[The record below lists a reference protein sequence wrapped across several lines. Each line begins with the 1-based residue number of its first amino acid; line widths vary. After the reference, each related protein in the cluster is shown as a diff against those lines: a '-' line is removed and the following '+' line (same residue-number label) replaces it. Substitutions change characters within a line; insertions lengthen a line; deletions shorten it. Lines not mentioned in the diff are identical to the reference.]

1 MIGILGGTFDPP
13 HWGHV
18 QLAKNFIEI
27 LELEELIWL
36 PAGQPWQKSTHITP
50 ASIRYDLTKA
60 AAQDLQNEIDHA
72 KSPVKIQV
80 SRIEL
85 DRQGPSYTIDTARE
99 LRSMYG
105 PNKSIVWLMGADTYQ
120 NLPSWNDWQ
129 NLPEY
134 LHLAVASRRISPRAE
149 QATIPA
155 HYPQTIQEIIRIFDS
170 RITQAAHDLKIS
182 PSGKIFFDEL
192 FHVDLSSTELREM
205 LHDALLTSKLKQA
218 ISPKVLELI
227 YSLGIYQANPPNEST
242 N

>member
-60 AAQDLQNEIDHA
+60 AAQDLQNEIDHV

-105 PNKSIVWLMGADTYQ
+105 PNTSIVWLMGADTYQ
-120 NLPSWNDWQ
+120 NLPS
-129 NLPEY
+129 
-134 LHLAVASRRISPRAE
+134 
-149 QATIPA
+149 
-155 HYPQTIQEIIRIFDS
+155 
-170 RITQAAHDLKIS
+170 
-182 PSGKIFFDEL
+182 
-192 FHVDLSSTELREM
+192 
-205 LHDALLTSKLKQA
+205 
-218 ISPKVLELI
+218 
-227 YSLGIYQANPPNEST
+227 
-242 N
+242 